1 MDKDA
6 KLSERNH
13 CIIIFSFHEDNLK
26 KQDSPLSGINVA
38 F

>member
-13 CIIIFSFHEDNLK
+13 CIITFSFHEDNL